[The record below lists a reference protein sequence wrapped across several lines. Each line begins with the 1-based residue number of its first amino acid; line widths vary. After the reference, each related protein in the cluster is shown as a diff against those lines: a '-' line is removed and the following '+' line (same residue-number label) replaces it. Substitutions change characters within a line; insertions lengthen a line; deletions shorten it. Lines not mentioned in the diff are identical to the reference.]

1 MKILNVIAV
10 VALLAAGQSMA
21 EEVAGNVLALTGGAG
36 AERSAE
42 SRISSL
48 SRGGAS
54 TYTIDYVSDS
64 SGTAMDFAV
73 KIDGG
78 ARTKVNTANCVSDLP
93 STHTGDCR
101 YHADRGILKVVV
113 FSMTNA
119 PLHTGPIGSI
129 QVSGAKSVQIV
140 KDSLTVSDSDGNK
153 VSAEVL

>member
-21 EEVAGNVLALTGGAG
+21 EEAAGNVLALTGGAG
-36 AERSAE
+36 ERSAE

-64 SGTAMDFAV
+64 SGTAMDFAIKV
-73 KIDGG
+73 DGG
-78 ARTKVNTANCVSDLP
+78 ARTRVDTANCVSGLP